1 MRIVRRDVIVLLM
14 VLNAAFCKAQVDI
27 QVVTVN
33 DTVCAGSNVDFTT
46 QLTSC
51 NGSVNY
57 EWWVNGDSISYGSNS
72 NLTLMAM
79 GNAMTVMVVA
89 HCDDNGLVGLD
100 TSSLLIQ
107 VITPI
112 LNAGIDQTIDSGNVV
127 TLQASGNVTQVQWY
141 PSFLMNPSDDFEV
154 YCIPTT
160 TTTFMVQGSL
170 DGCIAFDY
178 VTVFLK
184 NVLRIPNTFSPNEDG
199 TNETWIIPGIEN
211 YPKNKMTIMNRFGSV
226 LYESTPYNVV
236 NAWSGIWADKPL
248 PEGVY
253 YYILDLGTGTVK
265 KGTICIVR

>member
-51 NGSVNY
+51 NGTVNY

-89 HCDDNGLVGLD
+89 HCVDNGLVGLD
-100 TSSLLIQ
+100 TSSLLLQ

-141 PSFLMNPSDDFEV
+141 PSFLMNPSDNFEV

-184 NVLRIPNTFSPNEDG
+184 MCCVSPIRFPQMRMEQMKHGLFPGSRIFQKT
-199 TNETWIIPGIEN
+199 
-211 YPKNKMTIMNRFGSV
+211 R
-226 LYESTPYNVV
+226 
-236 NAWSGIWADKPL
+236 
-248 PEGVY
+248 
-253 YYILDLGTGTVK
+253 
-265 KGTICIVR
+265 